1 MTGEQL
7 IVFGVLAA
15 TLVLFVWNRWR
26 YDLVALAALLACA
39 LTGVVP
45 AEEVFAGL
53 GHPAV
58 ISVAAV
64 LVLSR
69 GLLNGGVVDS
79 VARRLMQVG
88 ERPWAQVAALTG
100 IVALSSGFM
109 NNVGALA
116 LFMPVAIWM
125 SRQSGRSPSYL
136 LMPLAFGSLLGGTLT
151 LIGTPPNLIIAGYRA
166 EAGEAPFGM
175 FAFLPVGAA
184 VTVAGVL
191 FIALLG
197 WRLVPRRQEQE
208 GNGDLFEIS
217 AYLTEVR
224 VPEGCKYA
232 GRTLHALIGAVQD
245 EADVQVIALIRG
257 DERQRMPS
265 TYEVLREG
273 DILLVEADSDSL
285 KALLDVTGV
294 ELAADVEEQE
304 NKAHDEQEAAEQAVE
319 QEKAEKNHKSRHGE
333 LTLAE
338 AIVSPGS
345 MLVGTSASGLDLRER
360 HGVNVLA
367 VARQGQRLRQRLG
380 EIRFAAGDILLLQAR
395 EDALQ
400 SSLNSLGCLP
410 LASRGLS
417 ITTPRNVMLASA
429 IFAITLASIAFG
441 LLPAATALVT
451 GALVMILVGLIPLG
465 RIYESIDMPVIV
477 LVAAM
482 LPVGQALET
491 TGGSQLIADALLELG
506 QSLPAAAT
514 LALLMVA
521 VMLISNVVNNA
532 AAAVLAAPVAISLA
546 RGMDA
551 SVDPFLI
558 AVAIGA
564 SCAFLTPIG
573 HQSNTLVMAPGGYR
587 FGDYWRLGLPLSI
600 LVVLCAVPAILWI
613 WPL

>member
-1 MTGEQL
+1 M
-7 IVFGVLAA
+7 
-15 TLVLFVWNRWR
+15 
-26 YDLVALAALLACA
+26 LACA

-45 AEEVFAGL
+45 PEEVFAGL

-69 GLLNGGVVDS
+69 GLLNAGVVDS

-304 NKAHDEQEAAEQAVE
+304 NRARDEQEAAEQAVE

-380 EIRFAAGDILLLQAR
+380 EIRFAAGDILLLQTR

-400 SSLNSLGCLP
+400 STLNSLGCLP

-417 ITTPRNVMLASA
+417 ITTPRNVLLASA
-429 IFAITLASIAFG
+429 VFAITLATIAFG

-451 GALVMILVGLIPLG
+451 GALVMILVGLIPVG

-491 TGGSQLIADALLELG
+491 SGGSQLIADALLSVG

-551 SVDPFLI
+551 SVDPFLM

-600 LVVLCAVPAILWI
+600 LVVLCAVPTILWI

>member
-69 GLLNGGVVDS
+69 GLLNAGVVDS

-175 FAFLPVGAA
+175 FAFLPVGGA

-191 FIALLG
+191 FITLLG

-208 GNGDLFEIS
+208 GNGDL
-217 AYLTEVR
+217 
-224 VPEGCKYA
+224 
-232 GRTLHALIGAVQD
+232 
-245 EADVQVIALIRG
+245 IRG
-257 DERQRMPS
+257 D
-265 TYEVLREG
+265 Y
-273 DILLVEADSDSL
+273 A
-285 KALLDVTGV
+285 VTG
-294 ELAADVEEQE
+294 
-304 NKAHDEQEAAEQAVE
+304 
-319 QEKAEKNHKSRHGE
+319 
-333 LTLAE
+333 LAE
-338 AIVSPGS
+338 HLDGALPGCATEILA
-345 MLVGTSASGLDLRER
+345 MQQER
-360 HGVNVLA
+360 RAAVRLA
-367 VARQGQRLRQRLG
+367 GR
-380 EIRFAAGDILLLQAR
+380 
-395 EDALQ
+395 
-400 SSLNSLGCLP
+400 
-410 LASRGLS
+410 
-417 ITTPRNVMLASA
+417 RNVHVGHLHRLALGLETIVLERMRIAEAFQLRA
-429 IFAITLASIAFG
+429 IAGPAFG
-441 LLPAATALVT
+441 Q
-451 GALVMILVGLIPLG
+451 
-465 RIYESIDMPVIV
+465 YW
-477 LVAAM
+477 
-482 LPVGQALET
+482 QAQ
-491 TGGSQLIADALLELG
+491 G
-506 QSLPAAAT
+506 
-514 LALLMVA
+514 
-521 VMLISNVVNNA
+521 
-532 AAAVLAAPVAISLA
+532 
-546 RGMDA
+546 
-551 SVDPFLI
+551 
-558 AVAIGA
+558 
-564 SCAFLTPIG
+564 
-573 HQSNTLVMAPGGYR
+573 
-587 FGDYWRLGLPLSI
+587 
-600 LVVLCAVPAILWI
+600 
-613 WPL
+613 

>member
-1 MTGEQL
+1 MTGDQL

-15 TLVLFVWNRWR
+15 TLVLFIWNRWR
-26 YDLVALAALLACA
+26 YDLVALGALLACA
-39 LTGVVP
+39 LSGVVP
-45 AEEVFAGL
+45 AGEVFAGL
-53 GHPAV
+53 AHPAV

-69 GLLNGGVVDS
+69 GLLNAGVVDS
-79 VARRLMQVG
+79 VARRLLQVG

-136 LMPLAFGSLLGGTLT
+136 LMPLAFGSLLGGMLT

-175 FAFLPVGAA
+175 FDFLPVGAA
-184 VTVAGVL
+184 VTLAGVV

-232 GRTLHALIGAVQD
+232 GRTLHALINAVRD

-257 DERQRMPS
+257 EERQRMPS
-265 TYEVLREG
+265 TYEVLREA

-294 ELAADVEEQE
+294 ELAADSDGQ
-304 NKAHDEQEAAEQAVE
+304 KDKPDDEPAAEQG
-319 QEKAEKNHKSRHGE
+319 QGEKKAKDRHGE

-338 AIVSPGS
+338 AIVTPGS
-345 MLVGTSASGLDLRER
+345 MLVGTTASGLDLRER

-380 EIRFAAGDILLLQAR
+380 QIRFAAGDILLVQAR
-395 EDALQ
+395 ENALQ
-400 SSLNSLGCLP
+400 ASLSGLGCLP

-417 ITTPRNVMLASA
+417 ITTPRNVLLASA
-429 IFAITLASIAFG
+429 IFALTLGVIALG
-441 LLPAATALVT
+441 VLPAAVALVT

-482 LPVGQALET
+482 LPVGEALET
-491 TGGSQLIADALLELG
+491 TGGSQLIADALLGLG

-546 RGMDA
+546 RGLEA
-551 SVDPFLI
+551 SVDPFLM

-600 LVVLCAVPAILWI
+600 LVVLCAVPAILWV

>member
-26 YDLVALAALLACA
+26 YDLVALGALLACA

-45 AEEVFAGL
+45 ADEVFAGI

-69 GLLNGGVVDS
+69 GLLNAGVVDS

-88 ERPWAQVAALTG
+88 DRPWAQVAALTG

-166 EAGEAPFGM
+166 EAGESPFGM

-232 GRTLHALIGAVQD
+232 GRTLHALIGAVKE
-245 EADVQVIALIRG
+245 EADVQVIALVRG

-294 ELAADVEEQE
+294 ELAANVDEHDDEAREERD
-304 NKAHDEQEAAEQAVE
+304 ATEQAVE
-319 QEKAEKNHKSRHGE
+319 QEKARKSHKSRHGE

-338 AIVSPGS
+338 AIISPGS
-345 MLVGTSASGLDLRER
+345 ILVGTTASGLDLRER

-380 EIRFAAGDILLLQAR
+380 KIRFATGDILLLQTR

-400 SSLNSLGCLP
+400 STLNNLGCLP

-417 ITTPRNVMLASA
+417 ITTPRNVLLASA
-429 IFAITLASIAFG
+429 VFAITLATIAFG

-451 GALVMILVGLIPLG
+451 GALVMILVGLIPVG

-491 TGGSQLIADALLELG
+491 SGGSQLIADALLSVG

-551 SVDPFLI
+551 SVDPFLM

-600 LVVLCAVPAILWI
+600 LVVLCAVPTILWI

>member
-69 GLLNGGVVDS
+69 GLLNAGVVDS

-175 FAFLPVGAA
+175 FAFLPVGGA

-191 FIALLG
+191 FITLLG

-417 ITTPRNVMLASA
+417 ITTPRNVILASA

-441 LLPAATALVT
+441 LLPAATTLVT

-551 SVDPFLI
+551 SVDPFLM

>member
-26 YDLVALAALLACA
+26 YDLVALGALLACA

-45 AEEVFAGL
+45 ADEVFSGI

-69 GLLNGGVVDS
+69 GLLNAGVVDS

-224 VPEGCKYA
+224 VPESCKYA
-232 GRTLHALIGAVQD
+232 GRTLHALINAVKD
-245 EADVQVIALIRG
+245 EADVQVIALVRG

-294 ELAADVEEQE
+294 ELAANV
-304 NKAHDEQEAAEQAVE
+304 DEQEDKAQNEQKAAEQALE
-319 QEKAEKNHKSRHGE
+319 DERTEKNHKSRHGE

-338 AIVSPGS
+338 AIISPGS
-345 MLVGTSASGLDLRER
+345 ILVGTTASGLDLRER

-380 EIRFAAGDILLLQAR
+380 KIRFATGDILLLQAR

-417 ITTPRNVMLASA
+417 ITTPRNVLLASA
-429 IFAITLASIAFG
+429 IFAITLTIIAIG
-441 LLPAATALVT
+441 LVPAATALVT
-451 GALVMILVGLIPLG
+451 GALVMILVGLIPMG
-465 RIYESIDMPVIV
+465 RIYDSIDMSVIV

-491 TGGSQLIADALLELG
+491 SGGSQLIAETLLGLG

-546 RGMDA
+546 RGMDVSA
-551 SVDPFLI
+551 DPFLM

-600 LVVLCAVPAILWI
+600 LVVLCAVPTILWI